1 MKRIILPTLILLAAS
16 AGISLHAQ
24 ETDSIASR
32 QADSLRHVFGRQHLA
47 PTNAISTPY
56 ADTLDTGN
64 PAVKV
69 VLYDN
74 GTYRYVRDLSLMA
87 ADSVFT
93 ECWDTRNVNPY
104 RSEPDPIPDKFTL
117 WVVDSLGAY
126 CCPNQVKPRSLF
138 GYRHGRRHQGIDLPL
153 STGTPVP
160 AAFDGK
166 VRISD
171 YVSGYGN
178 LVVIRH
184 ANGLETFYGHLSKR
198 NVQSGDWVS
207 AGEIIG
213 LGGSTGRSTGPHLH
227 FETRYRGAAFDPAW
241 LIDFETGTLRH
252 RLLKIRS
259 WYFNPN
265 QRYVQNVDDED
276 EIFRTDEED
285 RLLAEEQA
293 KKEAAARAA
302 REAAAIKYH
311 TVRSGDTL
319 SSIAKRYHTT
329 VNRLCQL
336 NGIKSTTILQIGK
349 RLRVN

>member
-1 MKRIILPTLILLAAS
+1 MKKKILLLLQGLCASLLGLAQPAAD
-16 AGISLHAQ
+16 SLQA
-24 ETDSIASR
+24 R
-32 QADSLRHVFGRQHLA
+32 QADSLRHAFGRQQVR
-47 PTNAISTPY
+47 PVVGKTSNY

-74 GTYRYVRDLSLMA
+74 GTYRYVKDPSAVA

-104 RSEPDPIPDKFTL
+104 RETPDQIPDRFSI
-117 WVVDSLGAY
+117 WIVDSLDSY
-126 CCPNQVKPRSLF
+126 VCPYIGNPRSLF
-138 GYRHGRRHQGIDLPL
+138 GYRHGRRHQGIDLPYP
-153 STGTPVP
+153 TGTPV
-160 AAFDGK
+160 AVAFDGK

-171 YVSGYGN
+171 YVGGYGN
-178 LVVIRH
+178 LVVVRH
-184 ANGLETFYGHLSKR
+184 ANGLETFYGHLSR
-198 NVQSGDWVS
+198 RDVQPGDWVS
-207 AGEIIG
+207 AGDIIG

-227 FETRYRGAAFDPAW
+227 FETRYRGAAFDPSW

-252 RLLKIRS
+252 RLLRIRS

-302 REAAAIKYH
+302 AEAAAMRYH
-311 TVRSGDTL
+311 TIRSGDTL
-319 SSIAKRYHTT
+319 SGIAKKYHTT
-329 VNRLCQL
+329 VRSLCQL
-336 NGIKSTTILQIGK
+336 NGMKETTVLRVGK
-349 RLRVN
+349 RIRVR

>member
-1 MKRIILPTLILLAAS
+1 MRKTLAILIPLFLTL
-16 AGISLHAQ
+16 SLHAQ
-24 ETDSIASR
+24 EEAGR
-32 QADSLRHVFGRQHLA
+32 EADSLRHSFGRQQV
-47 PTNAISTPY
+47 TSVTKKTTPY

-74 GTYRYVRDLSLMA
+74 GTYRYVKDPSMVA
-87 ADSVFT
+87 ADSTFT
-93 ECWDTRNVNPY
+93 EFWDTHTVNPY
-104 RSEPDPIPDKFTL
+104 KEEPSSLPDRFSLWIVDTL
-117 WVVDSLGAY
+117 DSY
-126 CCPNQVKPRSLF
+126 CCPNVVKPRSLY
-138 GYRHGRRHQGIDLPL
+138 GYRHGRRHQGIDLPYP
-153 STGTPVP
+153 TGTPVP
-160 AAFDGK
+160 ATFDGR

-171 YVSGYGN
+171 YVGGYGN

-198 NVQSGDWVS
+198 NVEAGDWVS
-207 AGEIIG
+207 AGDVIG

-227 FETRYRGAAFDPAW
+227 FETRYRGAAFDPSW

-252 RLLKIRS
+252 RLLRIRS

-302 REAAAIKYH
+302 AEAAAMRYH
-311 TVRSGDTL
+311 TVRSRDTL
-319 SSIAKRYHTT
+319 STIARKYGTT
-329 VNRLCQL
+329 VKRICQL
-336 NGIKSTTILQIGK
+336 NGIKETTVLQVGK
-349 RLRVN
+349 RLRVR

>member
-1 MKRIILPTLILLAAS
+1 MKKEVLILLS
-16 AGISLHAQ
+16 VLAGVSLQAQ
-24 ETDSIASR
+24 EAGR
-32 QADSLRHVFGRQHLA
+32 QADSLRHVFGRQQVQHA
-47 PTNAISTPY
+47 VRQSTPY

-64 PAVKV
+64 PGVKV
-69 VLYDN
+69 VLYNN
-74 GTYRYVRDLSLMA
+74 GTYRYVKDPVLVA

-93 ECWDTRNVNPY
+93 ECWDTRTVNPY
-104 RSEPDPIPDKFTL
+104 REQPDPIPDRFSI
-117 WVVDSLGAY
+117 WVVDSLDSY
-126 CCPNQVKPRSLF
+126 TCPYVVHPRSLF
-138 GYRHGRRHQGIDLPL
+138 GYRHGRRHQGIDLPYP
-153 STGTPVP
+153 TGTPVP
-160 AAFDGK
+160 AAFDGR

-171 YVSGYGN
+171 YVGGYGN

-207 AGEIIG
+207 AGDIIG

-227 FETRYRGAAFDPAW
+227 FETRYKGAAFDPSW

-252 RLLKIRS
+252 RLLKGRS

-265 QRYVQNVDDED
+265 QRYVQSVDDED

-302 REAAAIKYH
+302 AEAAAMRYH

-319 SSIAKRYHTT
+319 SSIARKYRTS
-329 VNRLCQL
+329 VREICRL
-336 NGIKSTTILQIGK
+336 NGIKETTVLQIGK
-349 RLRVN
+349 RLRVR

>member
-1 MKRIILPTLILLAAS
+1 MKKTLLFLLS
-16 AGISLHAQ
+16 VCAGVSLQAQ
-24 ETDSIASR
+24 DESR
-32 QADSLRHVFGRQHLA
+32 EADSLRYVFGRQKVENMA
-47 PTNAISTPY
+47 QRTTPY

-64 PAVKV
+64 PGVKV
-69 VLYDN
+69 VLYNN
-74 GTYRYVRDLSLMA
+74 GTYRYVKDPSLVA
-87 ADSVFT
+87 VDSVFT
-93 ECWDTRNVNPY
+93 QCWDTRAVNPY
-104 RSEPDPIPDKFTL
+104 REDPDSIPDRFSLWIVDTL
-117 WVVDSLGAY
+117 DSYTCPYVVH
-126 CCPNQVKPRSLF
+126 PRSQF
-138 GYRHGRRHQGIDLPL
+138 GYRHGRRHQGIDLPYP
-153 STGTPVP
+153 TGTPVA

-171 YVSGYGN
+171 YVGGYGN

-198 NVQSGDWVS
+198 NVESGDWVS
-207 AGEIIG
+207 AGDIIG

-227 FETRYRGAAFDPAW
+227 FETRYKGAAFDPAW

-252 RLLKIRS
+252 RLFKIRS

-302 REAAAIKYH
+302 AEAAAMRYH

-319 SSIAKRYHTT
+319 SAIARKYGTSVKEICR
-329 VNRLCQL
+329 L
-336 NGIKSTTILQIGK
+336 NGIKETTILQVGK
-349 RLRVN
+349 RLRVR

>member
-1 MKRIILPTLILLAAS
+1 MKKTLLLLLLLC
-16 AGISLHAQ
+16 AGLSLQAQ
-24 ETDSIASR
+24 DESR
-32 QADSLRHVFGRQHLA
+32 EADSLRYVFGRQQVQNLA
-47 PTNAISTPY
+47 QKTTPY

-64 PAVKV
+64 PGVKV
-69 VLYDN
+69 VLYNN
-74 GTYRYVRDLSLMA
+74 GTYRYVKDLSVVV

-93 ECWDTRNVNPY
+93 ESWDTRAVNPY
-104 RSEPDPIPDKFTL
+104 REDPDSIPDRFSL
-117 WVVDSLGAY
+117 WVVDTLDSY
-126 CCPNQVKPRSLF
+126 TCPYVVHPRSQF
-138 GYRHGRRHQGIDLPL
+138 GYRHGRRHQGIDLPFP
-153 STGTPVP
+153 TGTPVA

-166 VRISD
+166 VRISA

-184 ANGLETFYGHLSKR
+184 ANGLETFYGHLSQRK
-198 NVQSGDWVS
+198 VESGDWVS
-207 AGEIIG
+207 AGDIIG

-285 RLLAEEQA
+285 RIAAEEQA

-302 REAAAIKYH
+302 AEAAAMRYH

-319 SSIAKRYHTT
+319 SGIAKKYGTS
-329 VNRLCQL
+329 VKELCRL
-336 NGIKSTTILQIGK
+336 NGITQTTILKVGK
-349 RLRVN
+349 RLRVR

>member
-1 MKRIILPTLILLAAS
+1 MKKLFLAALLLPS
-16 AGISLHAQ
+16 FLSLSAQ
-24 ETDSIASR
+24 EADSVASR
-32 QADSLRHVFGRQHLA
+32 QADSLRHAFGREHVA
-47 PTNAISTPY
+47 PTTAISTPY
-56 ADTLDTGN
+56 ADTLETGN
-64 PAVKV
+64 PGVKV
-69 VLYDN
+69 VLYSN
-74 GTYRYVRDLSLMA
+74 GTYRYVRDLSRMA

-93 ECWDTRNVNPY
+93 EYWDTRNVNPY
-104 RSEPDPIPDKFTL
+104 RSEPDPIPDKFSL
-117 WVVDSLGAY
+117 WIVDSLGSY

-138 GYRHGRRHQGIDLPL
+138 GYRHGRRHQGIDLPYP
-153 STGTPVP
+153 TGTPVP

-184 ANGLETFYGHLSKR
+184 VNGLETFYGHLSQR
-198 NVQSGDWVS
+198 NVSSGDWVS

-213 LGGSTGRSTGPHLH
+213 LGGSTGRATGPHLH
-227 FETRYRGAAFDPAW
+227 FETRYRGAAFDPSW

-265 QRYVQNVDDED
+265 QRYVQDVDDED

-293 KKEAAARAA
+293 RKEAAARAA
-302 REAAAIKYH
+302 AEAAAIKYH

-319 SSIAKRYHTT
+319 SGIAKKYHTS
-329 VNRLCQL
+329 VNALCQL
-336 NGIKSTTILQIGK
+336 NGIRPTTILQIGK
-349 RLRVN
+349 RLRVR

>member
-1 MKRIILPTLILLAAS
+1 MKRILLILLAAC
-16 AGISLHAQ
+16 AGLSLQAQ
-24 ETDSIASR
+24 DPGRE
-32 QADSLRHVFGRQHLA
+32 ADSLRYVYGRQQVQNLA
-47 PTNAISTPY
+47 RRSTPY

-64 PAVKV
+64 PGVKV
-69 VLYDN
+69 VLYNN
-74 GTYRYVRDLSLMA
+74 GTYRYVKDPALVA

-93 ECWDTRNVNPY
+93 ECWDTRTVNPY
-104 RSEPDPIPDKFTL
+104 REVPDTIPDRFTL
-117 WVVDSLGAY
+117 WVVDTLDSY
-126 CCPNQVKPRSLF
+126 TCPYVVHPRSLF
-138 GYRHGRRHQGIDLPL
+138 GYRHGRRHQGIDLPYP
-153 STGTPVP
+153 TGTPVA

-171 YVSGYGN
+171 YVGGYGN

-198 NVQSGDWVS
+198 SVEAGDWVN
-207 AGEIIG
+207 AGDIIG

-227 FETRYRGAAFDPAW
+227 FETRYRGAAFDPSW

-252 RLLKIRS
+252 RLLRIRS

-265 QRYVQNVDDED
+265 QRYVQSVDDED

-302 REAAAIKYH
+302 AEAAAMRYH

-319 SSIAKRYHTT
+319 YSIARKYGTT
-329 VNRLCQL
+329 VKRICQL
-336 NGIKSTTILQIGK
+336 NGIKETTVLQVGK
-349 RLRVN
+349 RLRVR

>member
-1 MKRIILPTLILLAAS
+1 MKKTVLILLS
-16 AGISLHAQ
+16 VLAGLSLQAQ
-24 ETDSIASR
+24 ENSR
-32 QADSLRHVFGRQHLA
+32 EADSLRHAFGRQQVLHRA
-47 PTNAISTPY
+47 KTTTSY

-64 PAVKV
+64 PGVKV
-69 VLYDN
+69 VLYNN
-74 GTYRYVRDLSLMA
+74 GTYRYVKDPLLVA

-93 ECWDTRNVNPY
+93 ECWDTRAVNPY
-104 RSEPDPIPDKFTL
+104 KDQPDPIPDRFSI
-117 WVVDSLGAY
+117 WVVDSLDSY
-126 CCPNQVKPRSLF
+126 TCPYVVHPRSLF
-138 GYRHGRRHQGIDLPL
+138 GYRHGRRHQGIDLPYPK
-153 STGTPVP
+153 GTPVA

-171 YVSGYGN
+171 YVGGYGN
-178 LVVIRH
+178 LVVVRH
-184 ANGLETFYGHLSKR
+184 ANGLETFYGHLSQR
-198 NVQSGDWVS
+198 NVKSGDWVS
-207 AGEIIG
+207 AGDIIG

-252 RLLKIRS
+252 RLIKIRG

-293 KKEAAARAA
+293 RKEAAARAA
-302 REAAAIKYH
+302 AEAAAMRYH

-319 SSIAKRYHTT
+319 SAIARKYKTSVREICRLNNIKETT
-329 VNRLCQL
+329 V
-336 NGIKSTTILQIGK
+336 LQVGK
-349 RLRVN
+349 RLRVR

>member
-1 MKRIILPTLILLAAS
+1 MKKEVLILLS
-16 AGISLHAQ
+16 VLAGVSLQAQ
-24 ETDSIASR
+24 EAGR
-32 QADSLRHVFGRQHLA
+32 QADSLRHVFGRQQVQHA
-47 PTNAISTPY
+47 VRQSTPY

-64 PAVKV
+64 PGVKV
-69 VLYDN
+69 VLYNN
-74 GTYRYVRDLSLMA
+74 GTYRYVKDPVLVA

-93 ECWDTRNVNPY
+93 ECWDTRTVNPY
-104 RSEPDPIPDKFTL
+104 REQPDPIPDRFSI
-117 WVVDSLGAY
+117 WVVDSLDSY
-126 CCPNQVKPRSLF
+126 TCPYVVHPRSLF
-138 GYRHGRRHQGIDLPL
+138 GYRHGRRHQGIDLPYP
-153 STGTPVP
+153 TGTPVP
-160 AAFDGK
+160 AACDGR

-171 YVSGYGN
+171 YVGGYGN

-207 AGEIIG
+207 AGDIIG

-227 FETRYRGAAFDPAW
+227 FETRYKGAAFDPSW

-252 RLLKIRS
+252 RLLKVRS

-265 QRYVQNVDDED
+265 QRYVQSVDDED

-302 REAAAIKYH
+302 AEAAAMRYH

-319 SSIAKRYHTT
+319 SSIARKYRTS
-329 VNRLCQL
+329 VREICRL
-336 NGIKSTTILQIGK
+336 NGIKETTVLQIGK
-349 RLRVN
+349 RLRVR